1 MCVGVSL
8 GENENVHLEEVS
20 MPKREVFY
28 GAQSWRDLKFDLVAA
43 EQWLARVGA
52 EDPAV
57 IEMLSK
63 VAAGEYVNINN
74 KITDFVIELQRSKHS
89 DNDAVMAVFY
99 HELVVD
105 LIQQLDLQ
113 KITKDGLKLLRK
125 NENLILLP
133 KIEAE
138 VDRIIGDR
146 DNSLPLK

>member
-1 MCVGVSL
+1 
-8 GENENVHLEEVS
+8 

-28 GAQSWRDLKFDLVAA
+28 GAATWRDLKFDVVAA
-43 EQWLARVGA
+43 EQWLARVG
-52 EDPAV
+52 EDDPAV

-63 VAAGEYVNINN
+63 VARGEYQNINN

>member
-1 MCVGVSL
+1 
-8 GENENVHLEEVS
+8 

-28 GAQSWRDLKFDLVAA
+28 GALSWRDLKFDLVAA
-43 EQWLARVGA
+43 EQWLARVG
-52 EDPAV
+52 EDDPAV
-57 IEMLSK
+57 IEMLGK
-63 VAAGEYVNINN
+63 VARGEYQNINN
-74 KITDFVIELQRSKHS
+74 KITDFVIELQRIKHS

-105 LIQQLDLQ
+105 IIQQLDLQ

>member
-1 MCVGVSL
+1 
-8 GENENVHLEEVS
+8 

-28 GAQSWRDLKFDLVAA
+28 GAATWRDLKFDVVAA
-43 EQWLARVGA
+43 EQWLARVG
-52 EDPAV
+52 EDDPAV

-63 VAAGEYVNINN
+63 VARGEYQNINN
-74 KITDFVIELQRSKHS
+74 KITDFMIELQRSKHS

-105 LIQQLDLQ
+105 IIQQLDLQ

>member
-1 MCVGVSL
+1 
-8 GENENVHLEEVS
+8 

-28 GAQSWRDLKFDLVAA
+28 GAATWRDLKFDVVAA
-43 EQWLARVGA
+43 EQWLARVG
-52 EDPAV
+52 EDDPAV

-63 VAAGEYVNINN
+63 VARGEYQNINN
-74 KITDFVIELQRSKHS
+74 KITDFMIELQRSKHS
-89 DNDAVMAVFY
+89 DNDAVIAVFY